1 MGKYECVVCGY
12 IYNPADGDIDNVN
25 EVKNE
30 HI

>member
-1 MGKYECVVCGY
+1 MGKYECIVCGY
-12 IYNPADGDIDNVN
+12 ICDQADGDIDNVN